1 MQSQPVRSSRLE
13 QRILV
18 LLRAGARELDQRLP
32 NGLKSVERSGVGF
45 ILLDYARTHP
55 VQLGPVR
62 LGPPTDRLS
71 WKLPVAGH
79 QDGQL
84 VRGLWVARRWSSA
97 SRLSRFTEYQLSR
110 QLHRG
115 LARGA
120 SLGLAPEPSLPAAF
134 LRREEGLHTELEI
147 RSRSA
152 TSPARTAYLR
162 IETYG
167 ELSGSVFANIRAAEE
182 ELQSWGPTWI
192 GPSPTAESDTTA
204 FATGPFALQ
213 PLVVHAL
220 QTASLPELLP
230 GIESAVELDSA
241 FRVVQRRMQPTT
253 RALEGWRELPKGSLP
268 LPPEGAYSL
277 S

>member
-1 MQSQPVRSSRLE
+1 MCIR
-13 QRILV
+13 
-18 LLRAGARELDQRLP
+18 
-32 NGLKSVERSGVGF
+32 
-45 ILLDYARTHP
+45 
-55 VQLGPVR
+55 
-62 LGPPTDRLS
+62 DR
-71 WKLPVAGH
+71 
-79 QDGQL
+79 
-84 VRGLWVARRWSSA
+84 
-97 SRLSRFTEYQLSR
+97 YQLSR

-134 LRREEGLHTELEI
+134 LHREEGLHTELEV
-147 RSRSA
+147 RSLSA
-152 TSPARTAYLR
+152 SSPTRTAYLR

-192 GPSPTAESDTTA
+192 GPSPTAESDTTG

-213 PLVVHAL
+213 PLLVHAL

-241 FRVVQRRMQPTT
+241 FRVVRRRMQPTT
-253 RALEGWRELPKGSLP
+253 KALDSWRQLPKGSLP